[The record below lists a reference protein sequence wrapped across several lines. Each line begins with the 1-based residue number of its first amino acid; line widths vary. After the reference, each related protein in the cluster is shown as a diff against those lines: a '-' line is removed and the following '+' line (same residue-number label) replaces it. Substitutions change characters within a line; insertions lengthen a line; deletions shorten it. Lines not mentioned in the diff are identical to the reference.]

1 MKMDKKNTI
10 NKLIKVV
17 AIYQQNQDNIEE
29 VANKIMRDCY
39 KTLNGEEKGEIFEK
53 TEQETK
59 EMLSIAKNTLQFV
72 YESITK
78 KESYGKEEFIA
89 LKKEIFDYQEKND
102 FLKNNV
108 RAKLFKELEEC
119 VDENKECLKKD
130 MNLDMKMEIILLVL
144 RELTTYKGVIK
155 SYTEKIMEKEK
166 ESEDE
171 LKVIKKLAFQ
181 IINAKENIEK
191 KSHMPDVYVTR
202 QIQVIEQFLNNEG
215 IEIIEN
221 SWVMEEKDYLKV
233 ISRLEDILYNR
244 YYRMELMFKEMKAKN
259 EFEMKNHANEKMTIS
274 FMEKRK
280 EKDIQSQKENAEL
293 TWVAVMALKEHLE
306 EKIK

>member
-1 MKMDKKNTI
+1 MKKKSP
-10 NKLIKVV
+10 KELIKVV
-17 AIYQQNQDNIEE
+17 AVYQKNQDKIEE
-29 VANKIMRDCY
+29 VANEIMRDCY
-39 KTLNGEEKGEIFEK
+39 KILNGDEREEIFEK
-53 TEQETK
+53 TTEETK
-59 EMLSIAKNTLQFV
+59 EMVRVAKNTLQFV
-72 YESITK
+72 YEALVK
-78 KESYGKEEFIA
+78 KEAYGKEDFIE
-89 LKKEIFDYQEKND
+89 LKKEISENQDENN
-102 FLKNNV
+102 FLKNKV

-119 VDENKECLKKD
+119 VDENKEYLKQD

-155 SYTEKIMEKEK
+155 SYAEKIMEKEK
-166 ESEDE
+166 ESADE

-181 IINAKENIEK
+181 IINAKEGIEK

-202 QIQVIEQFLNNEG
+202 QIKVIEQFLNNEG
-215 IEIIEN
+215 IEIVEN

-244 YYRMELMFKEMKAKN
+244 YYRMELMFKETKAKN
-259 EFEMKNHANEKMTIS
+259 EFEMKDHTSEKLTIS
-274 FMEKRK
+274 FEKKRREK
-280 EKDIQSQKENAEL
+280 EVQQQKENAEL